1 MILIMKKCRLYCTFA
16 CCLCILISG
25 CSVPD
30 EPVYTTGS
38 PEVPET
44 TEDNVIPMAYSE
56 YVNDAGA
63 EYILMDGML
72 YGRGNNSLGF
82 LGPDTSDVIEEWTQI
97 TDIQNIVHI
106 QAAASVIAFLTENG
120 DVYAFG
126 LSEGLFTPL
135 DLNDDTKIVSSPRLI
150 AEDCDY
156 VSLGVRFALMLKP
169 DKTMWF
175 LGESKNGQSTQVVD
189 YIFTPTQIAE
199 NVLSIKAFGYTSAW
213 IDESYSLYMCGD
225 NSYGQIG
232 NGHEGSGLPT
242 LFEDI
247 VSDPFL
253 VLENCKEISVTEN
266 SSVRARTKDGR
277 IYVWGGKYGNVPKLF
292 S

>member
-1 MILIMKKCRLYCTFA
+1 MGVCLEIELSGDFDNEKCRLYCTIA

-106 QAAASVIAFLTENG
+106 H
-120 DVYAFG
+120 Y
-126 LSEGLFTPL
+126 
-135 DLNDDTKIVSSPRLI
+135 
-150 AEDCDY
+150 
-156 VSLGVRFALMLKP
+156 
-169 DKTMWF
+169 
-175 LGESKNGQSTQVVD
+175 
-189 YIFTPTQIAE
+189 
-199 NVLSIKAFGYTSAW
+199 
-213 IDESYSLYMCGD
+213 
-225 NSYGQIG
+225 
-232 NGHEGSGLPT
+232 
-242 LFEDI
+242 
-247 VSDPFL
+247 
-253 VLENCKEISVTEN
+253 
-266 SSVRARTKDGR
+266 
-277 IYVWGGKYGNVPKLF
+277 
-292 S
+292 